1 MVSFQEALRNEA
13 SRLACRVLRNAG
25 ARDSL
30 IERTVRSV
38 PAGGVVAD
46 IADGVFDTAERIAC
60 SLGDNDPKPGDQL
73 EGLPGQPGQC
83 DGVRYLLTVTIQ
95 VFNGNPETQT
105 FNNFWGP
112 IEGIRIAPR
121 ENGLSKVFIDCK
133 GRATT
138 GPSAQVIPYQFAS
151 SSGNEYILARIDNI
165 VPQDNFVDNC
175 GTSDNRPRYSGPL
188 TYNEG
193 DTEVT
198 QNVEIILDESVN
210 TGPSLTIPFIYLDP
224 SLELRPELE
233 LDVEPELSFGRGNG
247 CDVDIE
253 LGDDNTSDN
262 PDAPEDF
269 GQEGDIVGAV
279 VVSTKVSQ
287 FQTTTE
293 LGDGLPPTLYLPR
306 CATLLFGLRVG
317 NNRAWTQPQDCS
329 VLVQYLD
336 VPGDIPAYTFKV
348 LPTLGFEC
356 EVFPVRKQP
365 PVDTEPEVS

>member
-1 MVSFQEALRNEA
+1 MVTFQEALRNEA
-13 SRLACRVLRNAG
+13 SRLACRVLRDAS
-25 ARDSL
+25 ARDNL
-30 IERTVRSV
+30 VERTVRRV

-60 SLGDNDPKPGDQL
+60 SLGDNDPNPGDQL
-73 EGLPGQPGQC
+73 GGVPGQPGQC
-83 DGVRYLLTVTIQ
+83 DSVRYFLTITTKTPT
-95 VFNGNPETQT
+95 GSPSTQT
-105 FNNFWGP
+105 FNGFWGP
-112 IEGIRIAPR
+112 ILGIRIAPV
-121 ENGLSKVFIDCK
+121 ENGISRVLVDCK
-133 GRATT
+133 GRSNN
-138 GPSAQVIPYQFAS
+138 GPSAEVFPFQLASTSGTPYSEAT
-151 SSGNEYILARIDNI
+151 IDNI
-165 VPQDNFVDNC
+165 QPQDNFVDNC
-175 GTSDNRPRYSGPL
+175 GIADTRPRYNGPL

-210 TGPSLTIPFIYLDP
+210 NGPSLTIPLIYLDP

-233 LDVEPELSFGRGNG
+233 LDIEPELSFGRGNG